1 MKTAAKRNDVI
12 HTNVYQLIVPTNHTV
27 VKRSFA
33 EMPPVKRL
41 NAVITNT
48 VKDSFP
54 IHYKHTNV
62 NNKNVSLLNVL
73 LPMTAVLANSA
84 IK

>member
-1 MKTAAKRNDVI
+1 
-12 HTNVYQLIVPTNHTV
+12 
-27 VKRSFA
+27 
-33 EMPPVKRL
+33 MPPVKRL
-41 NAVITNT
+41 NAVITHT
-48 VKDSFP
+48 AKDSFP